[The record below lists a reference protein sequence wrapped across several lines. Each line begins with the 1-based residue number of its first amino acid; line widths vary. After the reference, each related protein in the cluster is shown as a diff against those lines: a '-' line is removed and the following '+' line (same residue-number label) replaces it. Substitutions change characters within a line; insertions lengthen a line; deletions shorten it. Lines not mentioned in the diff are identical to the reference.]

1 MLKDTAFQMAASN
14 IRFGRGIT
22 DELGMD
28 LVAMDV
34 RRTMVVIDPALVSLP
49 AGETVL
55 ASLEENGIDY
65 QVFDAVLVEP
75 TDSSLSLI
83 HI

>member
-22 DELGMD
+22 HELGMD

-55 ASLEENGIDY
+55 ESLEVNGID
-65 QVFDAVLVEP
+65 
-75 TDSSLSLI
+75 
-83 HI
+83 

>member
-49 AGETVL
+49 AEKL
-55 ASLEENGIDY
+55 CW
-65 QVFDAVLVEP
+65 
-75 TDSSLSLI
+75 
-83 HI
+83 HR

>member
-22 DELGMD
+22 HELGMD

-34 RRTMVVIDPALVSLP
+34 RRTMVVIDPAPVSYTHLR
-49 AGETVL
+49 AHET
-55 ASLEENGIDY
+55 
-65 QVFDAVLVEP
+65 
-75 TDSSLSLI
+75 
-83 HI
+83 

>member
-22 DELGMD
+22 HELGMD

-55 ASLEENGIDY
+55 ESLEVNGIDY
-65 QVFDAVLVEP
+65 RVFDAVAVEP
-75 TDSSLSLI
+75 TDSSF
-83 HI
+83 

>member
-22 DELGMD
+22 HELGMD

-55 ASLEENGIDY
+55 ESLEVNGIDSVSY
-65 QVFDAVLVEP
+65 THLTLP
-75 TDSSLSLI
+75 TTPYV
-83 HI
+83 